1 MSETDTETGTKAG
14 INTEIV
20 VAPMPVMEPKEK
32 PRRSVW
38 PVFFGVGFLILAGG
52 EGYLWALHQAQAG
65 QVTQLAVLQAQVA
78 DLRLLAGK
86 TQPAAD
92 SVTVQADLAVKF
104 ASLAAQVNAVQG
116 QVAAD
121 HGTLSTLQEN
131 SVDLTKLTARIAR
144 LNTLETAR
152 MALEAGQ
159 PLGNIPNASPALA
172 QFSAV
177 APPSEAQLRLNFP
190 AVARAAEEAS
200 IAGSAQSG
208 TWSRAVARLEN
219 FVTVSNGTHVL
230 IGAPAAAVI
239 NQAGALLNAGDL
251 AGAVAQLDTLSLTTQ
266 QAMAGWL
273 GQARAL
279 VAARAALLA
288 LAGQA

>member
-1 MSETDTETGTKAG
+1 
-14 INTEIV
+14 
-20 VAPMPVMEPKEK
+20 
-32 PRRSVW
+32 
-38 PVFFGVGFLILAGG
+38 
-52 EGYLWALHQAQAG
+52 
-65 QVTQLAVLQAQVA
+65 VTQLAVLQAQVA

-86 TQPAAD
+86 AQPAAD

-104 ASLAAQVNAVQG
+104 ASLAAQVNAVQA

-177 APPSEAQLRLNFP
+177 APPSEAQLRLDFP

>member
-1 MSETDTETGTKAG
+1 MSETKAETEAE
-14 INTEIV
+14 TEILETPAPV
-20 VAPMPVMEPKEK
+20 VEPKEK
-32 PRRSVW
+32 RRRSVW
-38 PVFFGVGFLILAGG
+38 PVFFILGFLILAGG
-52 EGYLWALHQAQAG
+52 EGYLWELHLAQAG
-65 QVTQLAVLQAQVA
+65 QATQLAVLQAQVA
-78 DLRLLAGK
+78 DLRLLAAK
-86 TQPAAD
+86 TTPPAN

-104 ASLAAQVNAVQG
+104 ASLAAQVNAVQA

-131 SVDLTKLTARIAR
+131 SVDLTKLTTRISR
-144 LNTLETAR
+144 LNALETAR

-159 PLGNIPNASPALA
+159 PVGNIPNAPPALA

-177 APPSEAQLRLNFP
+177 APPSEAQLRLEFP
-190 AVARAAEEAS
+190 EAARAAEAAS
-200 IAGSAQSG
+200 IAGAAQG
-208 TWSRAVARLEN
+208 GYWSRVLARLEN
-219 FVTVSNGTHVL
+219 FVTVSDGTHVV

-251 AGAVAQLDTLSLTTQ
+251 AGAVAQLNTLSMTTQ
-266 QAMAGWL
+266 QAMDGWL
-273 GQARAL
+273 EQARAL